1 LTEQI
6 ENLQKEKE
14 ELTFELLAL
23 EPRASDDETLESE
36 ASIGT
41 ADSCENLNVDSEG
54 TMSDFSTE
62 RGQVVASP
70 QPRRSDGRSPRRH
83 ILHRQ
88 PESVDSVDSFSSV
101 SSYSSSSHYYP
112 SFSANTQRFRFHSK
126 SPPQGSVS
134 AQAPVLTAFQSFRSN
149 SLDCSST
156 GDHESLYD
164 ESPQFSSRGTFN
176 PEKGKQKLR
185 GGRHS
190 RHHRNSGGH
199 SRDPPDITQPVVVYG
214 NNEFMV

>member
-1 LTEQI
+1 
-6 ENLQKEKE
+6 
-14 ELTFELLAL
+14 
-23 EPRASDDETLESE
+23 
-36 ASIGT
+36 
-41 ADSCENLNVDSEG
+41 
-54 TMSDFSTE
+54 MFSFFPIAE